1 MGNFTQNFFGQIK
14 VLPGPLDRVWTQCF
28 APNHHWLGTLAQ
40 KALIDSVFTVEI
52 SLKRNPLPL
61 TVQRREQVDAE
72 ALLQTLGGAMTS
84 QRSELLHL
92 NCDTSSERKILLL
105 SDEIASVQ
113 MYERSS
119 GSSGRARRPGF
130 FSQDA

>member
-1 MGNFTQNFFGQIK
+1 M
-14 VLPGPLDRVWTQCF
+14 
-28 APNHHWLGTLAQ
+28 
-40 KALIDSVFTVEI
+40 FTVEI

-61 TVQRREQVDAE
+61 TVQRREQADAE

-119 GSSGRARRPGF
+119 GGSGRARRPGF
-130 FSQDA
+130 SLDA

>member
-1 MGNFTQNFFGQIK
+1 MLSISTQIHLGNTKIF
-14 VLPGPLDRVWTQCF
+14 LYRPLVASVTL
-28 APNHHWLGTLAQ
+28 NHHLANTLAQ
-40 KALIDSVFTVEI
+40 QALIDSVFTVEI

-61 TVQRREQVDAE
+61 TVQRREQADAE

-84 QRSELLHL
+84 QVSELLHL
-92 NCDTSSERKILLL
+92 DCDTSSERKVLLL

-119 GSSGRARRPGF
+119 GGSGRARRPGF
-130 FSQDA
+130 SLDA

>member
-1 MGNFTQNFFGQIK
+1 M
-14 VLPGPLDRVWTQCF
+14 
-28 APNHHWLGTLAQ
+28 
-40 KALIDSVFTVEI
+40 FTVEI

-61 TVQRREQVDAE
+61 TVQRRQQADAE

-84 QRSELLHL
+84 QRSQLLHL

-130 FSQDA
+130 SQDA

>member
-1 MGNFTQNFFGQIK
+1 MLGRILAQHAA
-14 VLPGPLDRVWTQCF
+14 L
-28 APNHHWLGTLAQ
+28 NHHWLSTLAQ

-92 NCDTSSERKILLL
+92 NCDASSERKILLL

-130 FSQDA
+130 SRDA

>member
-1 MGNFTQNFFGQIK
+1 M
-14 VLPGPLDRVWTQCF
+14 
-28 APNHHWLGTLAQ
+28 
-40 KALIDSVFTVEI
+40 FTVEI

-61 TVQRREQVDAE
+61 TVQRREQGDAD

-84 QRSELLHL
+84 QRSQLLQL
-92 NCDTSSERKILLL
+92 DCDTSSERKILLL

-130 FSQDA
+130 SQDA

>member
-1 MGNFTQNFFGQIK
+1 LSEIK
-14 VLPGPLDRVWTQCF
+14 ILPGLPGSGFQGQSPAR
-28 APNHHWLGTLAQ
+28 NHHRLSTLART
-40 KALIDSVFTVEI
+40 ALIDSVFTVEI

-61 TVQRREQVDAE
+61 TVQRRQQADAE

-84 QRSELLHL
+84 QRSQLLHL

-130 FSQDA
+130 SQDA

>member
-1 MGNFTQNFFGQIK
+1 MA
-14 VLPGPLDRVWTQCF
+14 R
-28 APNHHWLGTLAQ
+28 
-40 KALIDSVFTVEI
+40 KALTYSVFTVEI

-61 TVQRREQVDAE
+61 TVQRREQADAE
-72 ALLQTLGGAMTS
+72 SLLQTLGVAMVS
-84 QRSELLHL
+84 QGSELLHL

-130 FSQDA
+130 SPDA